1 MCVHLV
7 ISVDKCPLNSA
18 YLPCAGKNSDILS
31 VDIIKVAIYVH
42 ALVNWALVSTVYK
55 GASTGS
61 E

>member
-7 ISVDKCPLNSA
+7 MTVDKCPLNSA

-31 VDIIKVAIYVH
+31 IDIVRMTAHVH

-55 GASTGS
+55 GASTGI